1 MFTATHSSPG
11 AGGTSSLPGVLLY
24 LFVPALVQPR
34 PTGIGGKRFF
44 TKAKSQRVTA
54 PIRSSSRAILGTLLG
69 SSACGGRTSKR
80 QKPNPVTEPEFG
92 ATAHSQI
99 GAEAELIELRSWR
112 DALLQTTQTAGAIF
126 DMQKP
131 GDKLLLAQATWQGGY
146 SDRWW
151 CLREANP
158 RVTTLAPRALT
169 SPSLCLAGLIGSRS
183 GWSRQRRR
191 DLPSLYCVL
200 ITHAWRAQVDVLRGS
215 HRANLALEPTAF
227 H

>member
-1 MFTATHSSPG
+1 MA
-11 AGGTSSLPGVLLY
+11 
-24 LFVPALVQPR
+24 PAKRKGRHDGPELELV
-34 PTGIGGKRFF
+34 
-44 TKAKSQRVTA
+44 AALASQMA
-54 PIRSSSRAILGTLLG
+54 D
-69 SSACGGRTSKR
+69 
-80 QKPNPVTEPEFG
+80 Q
-92 ATAHSQI
+92 
-99 GAEAELIELRSWR
+99 AELIELRSWR

>member
-1 MFTATHSSPG
+1 M
-11 AGGTSSLPGVLLY
+11 Y

-69 SSACGGRTSKR
+69 SLSLRIPHQQA
-80 QKPNPVTEPEFG
+80 
-92 ATAHSQI
+92 
-99 GAEAELIELRSWR
+99 AEAQPRHRARVWRHRALPDRRRSR
-112 DALLQTTQTAGAIF
+112 AHRAALLEGRLAADHPVGWRNLRHAETRGQASAGASY
-126 DMQKP
+126 
-131 GDKLLLAQATWQGGY
+131 LAGSLQRLMVVSARGQPARHY
-146 SDRWW
+146 
-151 CLREANP
+151 A
-158 RVTTLAPRALT
+158 LAPRALT